1 MLERCCR
8 VPAGEEK
15 VVAIASRIAS
25 GMMVMG
31 YLSAI
36 IHDKEGAAN
45 HKAGAVGGGYHSA
58 CLTAYGAPARPL
70 LPRND
75 PYVCSPARSNL
86 LRHVL

>member
-1 MLERCCR
+1 VTVRLANINCADWRCR
-8 VPAGEEK
+8 VPAGEDR
-15 VVAIASRIAS
+15 VVAIAGRFAS

-58 CLTAYGAPARPL
+58 CLTAYGARAQAL
-70 LPRND
+70 L
-75 PYVCSPARSNL
+75 AEK
-86 LRHVL
+86 